1 MHELSI
7 AQNIIDTVTTS
18 VKNKKISKIKKIY
31 ISLGVLS
38 GVEKDALIFS
48 YNLIP
53 KDKLF
58 EKSKL
63 VIKEN
68 VLVVYCP
75 KCKTNTSIKNSFVL
89 KCSLCGNLTS
99 NIVEGKELKIDKI
112 EIK

>member
-7 AQNIIDTVTTS
+7 AQNIIDTVTIS

-38 GVEKDALIFS
+38 GVEKDSLLFNF
-48 YNLIP
+48 NLIP

-58 EKSKL
+58 DKAKL
-63 VIKEN
+63 IIKEN

-75 KCKTNTSIKNSFVL
+75 KCKTKTTIKNSFVL
-89 KCSLCGNLTS
+89 RCSFCGSLTS
-99 NIVEGKELKIDKI
+99 EIIEGKELRVDKI
-112 EIK
+112 EI

>member
-7 AQNIIDTVTTS
+7 AQNIIDTVVAS

-38 GVEKDALIFS
+38 GVEKDSLLFNF
-48 YNLIP
+48 NLIP

-58 EKSKL
+58 EKTKL
-63 VIKEN
+63 LIKEN

-75 KCKTNTSIKNSFVL
+75 KCKIKTIIKNSFVL
-89 KCSLCGNLTS
+89 RCSLCGNLTS
-99 NIVEGKELKIDKI
+99 EIIEGKELRIDKI
-112 EIK
+112 EI

>member
-7 AQNIIDTVTTS
+7 AQNIIDTVAAS

-38 GVEKDALIFS
+38 GVEKDSLLF
-48 YNLIP
+48 NFDLIP
-53 KDKLF
+53 KDKIF
-58 EKSKL
+58 EKTKL
-63 VIKEN
+63 LIKEN

-89 KCSLCGNLTS
+89 KCSVCGNLTS
-99 NIVEGKELKIDKI
+99 NIVEGKELRIDKI